1 MPQWHGKSKGTVLGY
16 KIFVF
21 VCKHLGVYPAY
32 FILRFVAFY
41 YFLFSWNS
49 SSHTYQYFRRRLRHG
64 RLKSLLK
71 LYQNYYVFG
80 QTLLDKFIIT
90 AGIPNQFT
98 FKEDGS
104 ENLVKMMQGGK
115 GGILISAHIGSWEA
129 AGHLLKKHLDV
140 HVNVVMYDGEHER
153 IKNYLGKQS
162 GGPNFSVILIKN
174 DMSHVYAIGDALQRN
189 ELICLHADRFLKGNK
204 TTLLE
209 FLGEQAQFPI
219 GPFLLA
225 ASFRAP
231 VTFVFAFKETTTHY
245 HFFSS
250 ELMNREATEPKD
262 KFIERM
268 MNTFVKD
275 MECKIKIYP
284 LQWFN
289 YFNFWEK

>member
-1 MPQWHGKSKGTVLGY
+1 MPQWQGKSKGTVLGY
-16 KIFVF
+16 QIFVF
-21 VCKHLGVYPAY
+21 ICKHLGVYPAY
-32 FILRFVAFY
+32 FILRFVACY

-49 SSHTYQYFRRRLRHG
+49 SRQTYSYFRN
-64 RLKSLLK
+64 RLKFGSFSSLIR

-80 QTLLDKFIIT
+80 QTLLDKFIIM
-90 AGIPNQFT
+90 AGIPNKFT
-98 FKEDGS
+98 FHQDGS

-129 AGHLLKKHLDV
+129 AGHLLKNNLNV

-153 IKNYLGKQS
+153 IKNYLGKQT
-162 GGPNFSVILIKN
+162 GGPNFSIILIKN

-204 TTLLE
+204 TTSID
-209 FLGEQAQFPI
+209 FLGEPASFPI

-231 VTFVFAFKETTTHY
+231 VTLVFAFKETTTHY

-250 ELMNREATEPKD
+250 ELMIREEQEPKD
-262 KFIERM
+262 KFISRM
-268 MNTFVKD
+268 MNTFVQD
-275 MECKIKIYP
+275 MERKIRIYP

-289 YFNFWEK
+289 YYNFWEK